1 MTNLVAGTTFIV
13 QRSSFIVN
21 KMNNILILGAGRS
34 ASACIRYVLE
44 RASEHNWFVIVA
56 DADHELAAK
65 RVGNH
70 PNGRG
75 VWLDAS
81 KVNDR
86 RDLIGRS
93 DVVISLLPPQ
103 LHLEVA
109 GDCIL
114 LKKHLITASYVSKD
128 IYKLSDDFRNKELI
142 FMGEMGLDPGIDH
155 MSAMQKIDEI
165 KAKGGKITS
174 FSSNAG
180 GLVALDC
187 LKKNPWRYKFTWNPR
202 NVVKAGQGTA
212 QYLENGKFKYI
223 PYNRL
228 FKEYR
233 LIEIPGYD
241 EPFEVYANRE
251 SLLYREAYG
260 LDDIPTL
267 FRGTIRYR
275 GFCDA
280 WNALIQIGLTDGTYP
295 ILDSEKI
302 SYHELM
308 EAYLSKEG
316 RSGASVKE
324 RIAELLGEN
333 EFSPVMKKLDW
344 LGLFSKKKIGLENAT
359 PALIL
364 EDLLLKKWK
373 LEAKDRDVIIMQH
386 EFEYELEGQKRRL
399 YSTLVLEGKDAN
411 DTAMANLVGLPLGI
425 FAKQVMTGKIT
436 STGVNIPVKKDIYKP
451 VLEELKN
458 YGVVFHER
466 EEIL

>member
-1 MTNLVAGTTFIV
+1 
-13 QRSSFIVN
+13 
-21 KMNNILILGAGRS
+21 MNNILVLGAGRS
-34 ASACIRYVLE
+34 ATACIRYVLD
-44 RASEHNWFVIVA
+44 RAKEHNWFVIVA

-65 RVGNH
+65 KVGKH

-109 GDCIL
+109 NDCIL

-165 KAKGGKITS
+165 KAMGGKITA

-212 QYLENGKFKYI
+212 QYLENGKFKYV

-267 FRGTIRYR
+267 YRGTIRYR

-280 WNALIQIGLTDGTYP
+280 WNALVQIGLTDGTYP

-316 RSGASVKE
+316 RTGASVKE
-324 RIAELLGEN
+324 RIAELLGET

-373 LEAKDRDVIIMQH
+373 LEPKDRDVIIMQH

-399 YSTLVLEGKDAN
+399 FSTLVLEGKDAD

-425 FAKQVMTGKIT
+425 FAKQVMIGKIT
-436 STGVNIPVKKDIYKP
+436 STGVNIPVKKDIYRP

-466 EEIL
+466 EEVIG